1 MHQST
6 HRIAGHRSLC
16 CHGADVRHHL
26 DRGPGHGQHR
36 RGRGCVPGIGRAYA
50 VRLRRWLIHD
60 YVLDGGRTGCGT
72 YALSTADKTVA
83 SERVS
88 RLGNH
93 ESRHTTYRSC
103 WRRYRRT
110 CQSAFI

>member
-1 MHQST
+1 M
-6 HRIAGHRSLC
+6 IMCA
-16 CHGADVRHHL
+16 
-26 DRGPGHGQHR
+26 
-36 RGRGCVPGIGRAYA
+36 
-50 VRLRRWLIHD
+50 
-60 YVLDGGRTGCGT
+60 DGGRTGCGT

-88 RLGNH
+88 GLGNH

-110 CQSAFI
+110 CQSACSRSPGAIRDIEPTAQVTVIGTAVGLEGFGAGVATSSTPSKSAVPASP